1 MGYNLRAA
9 SPIKSNVEPTSSAAV
24 CINVRSLMV
33 KSKLILVSLIIL
45 SALLIGCRS
54 DEAAEE
60 IGEATLEIDKPLIQ
74 LAPTTAVASET
85 PRFESIQAESPATE
99 TRYPD
104 QSNENTVN
112 LPLAQSGNLSSTSV
126 PASDDGSDPTV
137 DSNPQGIE
145 TEESPLTTTEPIEP
159 TDTPTPS
166 YPVHQGAPLN
176 RDNIG
181 IQIHLHREDLDW
193 LMAHLNTLDVGW
205 VKVQV
210 SWKIYQPDPDRLD
223 EARFGELDR
232 LITAANDSDIKVLLS
247 VAKAPEWSRP
257 TTELDGPPAD
267 YAHFESFMGILASR
281 YQGQV
286 DAYELWNEPNLRRE
300 WNGYPLS
307 AADLVQLIAAG
318 ARGVRAADPN
328 ALVISAAPATTG
340 INDGISAIDDRVYLQ
355 QMISAG
361 VTDLVDAMSAHPYGW
376 ANPPDSSFGD
386 PDPAVP
392 SHNNHPSF
400 FFLDTMNDYRAILDQ
415 SGNGHMPIWVTE
427 FGWGT
432 FDGLDAAPPDE
443 VAFMADVDER
453 QQAEY
458 ILRGFELANQMPGVG
473 PQFLWNLNFAP
484 RLGSDFAVS
493 GFSLLRS
500 DGSVRP
506 AYQAMT
512 TISKGE

>member
-1 MGYNLRAA
+1 L
-9 SPIKSNVEPTSSAAV
+9 VEV
-24 CINVRSLMV
+24 IRN
-33 KSKLILVSLIIL
+33 LILGSLLIL

-54 DEAAEE
+54 DKAADEVGEAA
-60 IGEATLEIDKPLIQ
+60 LELEKPLVQ
-74 LAPTTAVASET
+74 LTSTAAVASET
-85 PRFESIQAESPATE
+85 PQMESTRLESTSTE
-99 TRYPD
+99 TTDRD
-104 QSNENTVN
+104 QGDGNTIN
-112 LPLAQSGNLSSTSV
+112 LPLAQSGNSSAT
-126 PASDDGSDPTV
+126 TV
-137 DSNPQGIE
+137 
-145 TEESPLTTTEPIEP
+145 LTTRDESQPDQSPTPTAEFIEP
-159 TDTPTPS
+159 TGTPAPS

-181 IQIHLHREDLDW
+181 VQIHLHREDLDW
-193 LMAHLNTLDVGW
+193 LMAHLTALDVGW

-210 SWKIYQPDPDRLD
+210 SWKIYQPDPNRLD

-232 LITAANDSDIKVLLS
+232 LIAAANDNDIKVLLG

-361 VTDLVDAMSAHPYGW
+361 VTNLVDAVSAHPYGW
-376 ANPPDSSFGD
+376 ANPPDSSVNN

-415 SGNGHMPIWVTE
+415 SGNAHMPIWVTE

-432 FDGLDAAPPDE
+432 FDGLGASPPEE
-443 VAFMADVDER
+443 VAFMANVDER

-458 ILRGFELANQMPGVG
+458 ILRGFELANQMPGIG
-473 PQFLWNLNFAP
+473 PQFLWNMNFAP
-484 RLGSDFAVS
+484 RLGSDYAVS